1 MSRQST
7 FPSPTVSGLIAE
19 TEGTVPPLSN
29 GRARTPARR
38 RSSGSLDSAAAVD
51 PKKTIRLPGGVTVT
65 RPVFEPNKSL
75 YKRVP
80 PHLLLPDG
88 TPNYLPLCLTSNVYS
103 ILPPSG
109 TPLTVAPALSARL
122 GNQVLFKREDLT
134 PVFSFKLRGAYN
146 LMKQLSSDE
155 RWRGVV
161 ACSAGNHAQG
171 VALSGRELG
180 IACTIVMPLNTPS
193 IKYMN
198 VDRLGAKVV
207 LHGADF
213 DEAKKEC
220 DRLAK
225 VHGLTIIPPFD
236 DPYIIAGQGTAAVEI
251 LRQTDVNQLDAVFV
265 PVGGGGFLA
274 GIASYIKAV
283 APPHVKVIGVETY
296 DADCLAQTL
305 KAGQRLMLHEVGLF
319 ADGTAVRQMGEESVR
334 VCAAL
339 VDEIILVSNDEL
351 CAAIKDIF
359 EGQVFGHAKR
369 SRRFLT
375 DVLVHERWGLDTRS
389 APEPSGALGVA
400 GMKKYILQN
409 NLLGQD
415 KCFVPIVSGA
425 NLNFSRLRFIA
436 DRAELGEGK
445 EAMMR
450 VIIPETPGA
459 FLQLHSVIHPR
470 AVTEFVYRYS
480 SPTRAF
486 IFLSFYLSSASSSA
500 NNNTTQPVPS
510 INGTSTVRPLT
521 PAERRAQELQSL
533 IATFK
538 THQMNALDISDNE
551 MAKNHARYL
560 VGGRSKVNDERVFRF
575 EFPERPGALRK
586 FLETMGT
593 GFNISLFHYRNH
605 GGDVGKILAGIQV
618 AQQDEPKFQEWL
630 HGLRYPYVEETDN
643 PVYKDFLD
651 EVHAE
656 DE

>member
-1 MSRQST
+1 MSRQAT

-29 GRARTPARR
+29 GHARTPARR

-146 LMKQLSSDE
+146 LMKQLSSEE

-236 DPYIIAGQGTAAVEI
+236 DPYIIAGQATAAVEI

-305 KAGQRLMLHEVGLF
+305 KAGQRLMLNEVGLF

-359 EGQVFGHAKR
+359 E
-369 SRRFLT
+369 
-375 DVLVHERWGLDTRS
+375 DTRS

-415 KCFVPIVSGA
+415 KRFVPIVSGA

-486 IFLSFYLSSASSSA
+486 IFLSFYLSSASSSS
-500 NNNTTQPVPS
+500 NNTTQPVPS
-510 INGTSTVRPLT
+510 INGTSTSRPLT
-521 PAERRAQELQSL
+521 PAERRDQELQGL

-560 VGGRSKVNDERVFRF
+560 VGGRSKVKDERVFRF

-618 AQQDEPKFQEWL
+618 AQQDEPQFQEWL